1 MDMND
6 TQDVSVVDAVVAA
19 LLDRGDWMTIEN
31 LAYLH
36 SQEAWDCHFGPLLDD
51 LEEQLRPLTAL
62 ELIDELRG
70 RAVID
75 IPGPNE
81 WLCVGRDD
89 LDRIRDAIQREVK
102 S

>member
-1 MDMND
+1 MDD
-6 TQDVSVVDAVVAA
+6 THDGSIFDAVVTA
-19 LLDRGDWMTIEN
+19 LMDRGASCWMTSDV
-31 LAYLH
+31 LAYLA
-36 SQEAWDCHFGPLLDD
+36 SQEAWDCHFGPMLDD

-75 IPGPNE
+75 LPGPDE
-81 WLCVGRDD
+81 WLCVERDD
-89 LDRIRDAIQREVK
+89 LDRIRDAIQREAK